1 MDANLFSDLAG
12 KLPLGEAVH
21 TLLRDCLDQK
31 RLASIFEKHRGRSYE
46 KIISFPHMVEM
57 IGDSL
62 MSQGGSA
69 YRTFSLAQEAGELE
83 ASKVAAYRKLS
94 RTPIPLS
101 MAFFTECNQSLLDTF
116 PKKARRQ
123 SPKCLQKME
132 TVILDGKA
140 IKGVAKRMKALR
152 ATKGGL
158 LGGRALVGLHFETG
172 LIVGFHAEPDGDAN
186 DSRFVPDLL
195 PVIEQRVKGPML
207 WLTDRGFCDLNRLE
221 DFAKNGHHFLV
232 RYHKKNGFHLDPD
245 RPAIHGTDKQGRAYT
260 EEWGWQG
267 AENHQKRRYVRRITL
282 IRPDADDVSL
292 VTDLLDS
299 ASFPAPDLLDH
310 YLSRWG
316 IEGVFQQVTET
327 FGLEGLIGST
337 PEATVFQFAFC
348 LLLYNTLQVTRGF
361 IAANQKRPAES
372 ISIENIFVDVTEELL
387 TFDVLLR
394 RGLARLDAI
403 PPCEDVALRLRELLR
418 EEWSDRW
425 IKAINKKRRAHV
437 VQSGKR
443 AHGSVFRILEAD
455 RKRR

>member
-1 MDANLFSDLAG
+1 MFWQRALPQNPAIFTLRCVLGRSSFLQIADREVSMDANLFSDLAG

-46 KIISFPHMVEM
+46 KIISFPLMVQL

-132 TVILDGKA
+132 TIILDGKA

-172 LIVGFHAEPDGDAN
+172 LIVGFHAEADGDAN
-186 DSRFVPDLL
+186 DSRFVPELL
-195 PVIEQRVKGPML
+195 PVIEQRIKGPLL
-207 WLTDRGFCDLNRLE
+207 WLVDRGFCDLNRLE

-299 ASFPAPDLLDH
+299 RIVSGARFAGS
-310 YLSRWG
+310 LSESLG
-316 IEGVFQQVTET
+316 
-327 FGLEGLIGST
+327 
-337 PEATVFQFAFC
+337 
-348 LLLYNTLQVTRGF
+348 YRGRF
-361 IAANQKRPAES
+361 SAGHRDI
-372 ISIENIFVDVTEELL
+372 
-387 TFDVLLR
+387 
-394 RGLARLDAI
+394 
-403 PPCEDVALRLRELLR
+403 
-418 EEWSDRW
+418 WS
-425 IKAINKKRRAHV
+425 
-437 VQSGKR
+437 
-443 AHGSVFRILEAD
+443 
-455 RKRR
+455 

>member
-1 MDANLFSDLAG
+1 MDANLISDIAG

-21 TLLRDCLDQK
+21 TLLRDCLDPK
-31 RLASIFEKHRGRSYE
+31 RLTSIFEQYRGRCYE
-46 KIISFPHMVEM
+46 KIISFSLMVEL

-116 PKKARRQ
+116 PKKARRRP
-123 SPKCLQKME
+123 PKCLQKME

-140 IKGVAKRMKALR
+140 IKGVTKRMKALR
-152 ATKGGL
+152 EAAGGL
-158 LGGRALVGLHFETG
+158 LGGRALVASHYETG
-172 LIVGFHAEPDGDAN
+172 LVVGFHAEADGDAN
-186 DSRFVPDLL
+186 DSRFVPLLL
-195 PVIEQRVKGPML
+195 PVIEQRVKGPIL
-207 WLTDRGFCDLNRLE
+207 WLADRGFCDLNRLE
-221 DFAKNGHHFLV
+221 DFARNGHHFLV
-232 RYHKKNGFHLDPD
+232 RYHKKNSYHPDPD
-245 RPAIHGTDKQGRAYT
+245 RPAVHGTDKQGRAYK

-267 AENHQKRRYVRRITL
+267 AENHRKRRYVRRITL
-282 IRPDADDVSL
+282 IRPEADDVSL

-299 ASFPAPDLLDH
+299 ALFPAIDLLDH

-337 PEATVFQFAFC
+337 PAATIFQFAFC
-348 LLLYNTLQVTRGF
+348 LLLYNTLQVIRGF

-372 ISIENIFVDVTEELL
+372 LSIENIFADLKEEVV

-394 RGLARLDAI
+394 RRLLRLDPI
-403 PPCEDVALRLRELLR
+403 PPCEDVALRMHELLKD
-418 EEWSDRW
+418 EWSDRW
-425 IKAINKKRRAHV
+425 IKAINTKRRAHV

-443 AHGSVFRILEAD
+443 AHGSVFRLLQAH
-455 RKRR
+455 RKRC